1 MRRLAA
7 EAEMTFEVLVERH
20 AVAEQILDALARLAR
35 EQQRNLL
42 IDDAGAGDDRV
53 GRMVF
58 GAVALG
64 KRGGD
69 AGLRPQARRSFAEVR
84 RRDDGDRVRRELER
98 GEQAGKSSADHD
110 HAGRGAAAGEL
121 VFR

>member
-35 EQQRNLL
+35 EQQRDFL

-53 GRMVF
+53 GRMIF

-64 KRGGD
+64 ERGGD
-69 AGLRPQARRSFAEVR
+69 AGLRPQARRAFAEARAPR
-84 RRDDGDRVRRELER
+84 RR
-98 GEQAGKSSADHD
+98 
-110 HAGRGAAAGEL
+110 
-121 VFR
+121 